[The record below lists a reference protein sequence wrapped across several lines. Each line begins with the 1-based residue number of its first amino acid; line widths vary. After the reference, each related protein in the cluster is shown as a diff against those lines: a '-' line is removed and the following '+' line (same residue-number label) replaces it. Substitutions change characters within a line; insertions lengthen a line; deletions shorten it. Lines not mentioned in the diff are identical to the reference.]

1 MSRDDEA
8 SAHAKPHEPPDKLQ
22 GRYANYVQ
30 IGHNAF
36 EFVFD
41 FGQAYEADDPE
52 TQEQID
58 IHTRLITSPPSA
70 RAFSEMLRESLDRYE
85 RAFGRLAPDSDT
97 DPEGAE
103 R

>member
-1 MSRDDEA
+1 MAPDDEP
-8 SAHAKPHEPPDKLQ
+8 SAKLQ
-22 GRYANYVQ
+22 GRYANYFQ

-41 FGQAYEADDPE
+41 FGQAYDADNLQTP
-52 TQEQID
+52 EQIA

-70 RAFSEMLRESLDRYE
+70 RALSEMLRESLERYE
-85 RAFGRLAPDSDT
+85 RAFGRPAGDSDS
-97 DPEGAE
+97 DAEGAE

>member
-1 MSRDDEA
+1 MSRDEA
-8 SAHAKPHEPPDKLQ
+8 PSSGRSPSPPGKLQ

-36 EFVFD
+36 EFVLD

-52 TQEQID
+52 TSEQID

-70 RAFSEMLRESLDRYE
+70 RAFSEMLRESLERYE
-85 RAFGRLAPDSDT
+85 REFGRLARDADT
-97 DPEGAE
+97 ETGGSV